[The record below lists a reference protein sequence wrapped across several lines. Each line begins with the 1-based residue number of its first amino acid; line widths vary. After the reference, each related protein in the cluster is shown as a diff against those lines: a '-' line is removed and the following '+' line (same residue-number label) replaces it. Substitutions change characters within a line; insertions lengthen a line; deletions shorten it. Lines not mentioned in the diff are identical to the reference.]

1 MAQVVVMPK
10 AGISVESCII
20 GAWQKSVGDKVAVGE
35 VLFDYETDKATFE
48 CESTAEGTLLECFFE
63 SGDEVECLIAVCAI
77 GEAGEDVSA
86 LRPNAADDTK
96 AEAPTAEAPAVV
108 VEAEVPMQSAAPVP
122 QESTNAQGSSPK
134 ARAMA
139 EKLEVNIA
147 HATPT
152 GPRDRVIARDVVQ
165 LAEMMKTGTG
175 LGGRIFDDAPV
186 VAPTSV
192 AGAADVA
199 HVDEKFSGIRKAIAA
214 TMKRSLTE
222 MAQVTNHHSFDAS
235 AVLDFRKTCKAGTHL
250 DTDGITLND
259 MVLFAVSRTL
269 GAHPDLNAHLLDGHT
284 LRRFSGVHLGVAVD
298 TPRGLM
304 VPTIFNADKLSLKEI
319 SQKVKELASMC
330 QAGNISPDLLQGAT
344 FTISNLGTLGVEM
357 FTPIVNPPQV
367 AILGVCGTTTKVR
380 EGKNG
385 IETYP
390 SMGLS
395 LSYDHCAVDGAPAS
409 RFMRDLC
416 NALEQ
421 FSLLL
426 AL

>member
-1 MAQVVVMPK
+1 MAYVVVMPK

-20 GAWQKSVGDKVAVGE
+20 GAWQKSVGEKVAVGE

-48 CESTAEGTLLECFFE
+48 CESTVEGTLLACFFE
-63 SGDEVECLIAVCAI
+63 SGDEVPCLVAVCAI
-77 GEAGEDVSA
+77 GEMGEDVSA
-86 LRPNAADDTK
+86 LRPNATSDAK
-96 AEAPTAEAPAVV
+96 AEMPAVETPAPIAEVEMSAEAVGTAL
-108 VEAEVPMQSAAPVP
+108 
-122 QESTNAQGSSPK
+122 QENTSVQGSSPR

-139 EKLEVNIA
+139 DKLGVDIA
-147 HATPT
+147 RATPS
-152 GPRDRVIARDVVQ
+152 GPRDRVIARDVVA
-165 LAEMMKTGTG
+165 LAESMKTGTG
-175 LGGRIFDDAPV
+175 FGGRVFDDSSVTTETVPV
-186 VAPTSV
+186 
-192 AGAADVA
+192 ADY
-199 HVDEKFSGIRKAIAA
+199 VDEKFSGIRKAIAA
-214 TMKRSLTE
+214 AMKRSLTE

-235 AVLDFRKTCKAGTHL
+235 AILDFRKVCKQGAHL

-269 GAHPDLNAHLLDGHT
+269 RAHPDLNAHLLEGHT
-284 LRRFSGVHLGVAVD
+284 LRRFSAVHLGVAVD

-304 VPTIFNADKLSLKEI
+304 VPTIFNADQLSLREI

-357 FTPIVNPPQV
+357 FTPIINPPQV
-367 AILGVCGTTTKVR
+367 AILGVCGMSTKVR
-380 EGKNG
+380 EGENG

-395 LSYDHCAVDGAPAS
+395 LTYDHCAVDGAPAS
-409 RFMRDLC
+409 RFMHDLSSKL
-416 NALEQ
+416 AQ
-421 FSLLL
+421 FHLLL